1 VKQRSAAAGVTI
13 DLVSYERAARAGLRL
28 DLQPSVHSVTT
39 ARRVAIELLRRAL
52 GEDEIRIVGLLTSEL
67 VTNAVVHST
76 TPFALDVTLE
86 AGVVRVAV
94 GDGGAGQ
101 PCAQGPGEAAE
112 HGRGLQLVADLSS
125 RWGTTPCPGGKQ
137 VWFELDVA
145 PPG

>member
-1 VKQRSAAAGVTI
+1 MKQPSPPAGTTI
-13 DLVSYERAARAGLRL
+13 DLVAHERAAQAGLRL

-52 GEDEIRIVGLLTSEL
+52 AEDEIRVVGLLTSEL

-76 TPFALDVTLE
+76 TPLVLDVTLD

-94 GDGGAGQ
+94 VDGGAGE
-101 PCAQGPGEAAE
+101 PCAQGPGEGAE
-112 HGRGLQLVADLSS
+112 HGRGLQLVANLSS
-125 RWGTTPCPGGKQ
+125 RWGTNPCPEGKQ

-145 PPG
+145 PPR